1 MRIGFD
7 VMGGDYAPKEAIKG
21 LLLALPE
28 LNAEEHVVLI
38 GREDEIKAALTAEG
52 ADPARFAIM
61 HAPDVVEMGEH
72 PTKALTQKPHSS
84 ISIGFHLLKEGKIDA
99 FASAGNTGAMMVGA
113 LFSVKAIEGISRP
126 CISTIV
132 PKLDGSLGVLLD
144 VGANSD
150 VKPEHLNQFAILGSV
165 YAESVLHNNSPKVGL
180 LNLGEEEGKGTIVL
194 QAAYPLLKE
203 NKSVNFIGNIE
214 GRDLFNDKADVIVC
228 DGYVGNV
235 VLKLCENIYEMLLQ
249 KGIEN
254 DYFARFNYE
263 IYGGMPILGV
273 NAPVVIGHGIS
284 NARAFKNML
293 LQSREMVRTDM
304 VEKVRKALV

>member
-7 VMGGDYAPKEAIKG
+7 VMGGDFAPKEAIKG

-52 ADPARFAIM
+52 ADPARFAIV

-165 YAESVLHNNSPKVGL
+165 YAESVLLTNTPKVGL

>member
-7 VMGGDYAPKEAIKG
+7 VMGGDFAPKEAITG

-52 ADPARFAIM
+52 ADPARFAIV

-165 YAESVLHNNSPKVGL
+165 YAESVLHTSTPKVGL

>member
-7 VMGGDYAPKEAIKG
+7 IMGGDFAPTESIKG
-21 LLLALPE
+21 LLQVLPE
-28 LNAEEHVVLI
+28 LAADETVVLI
-38 GREDEIKAALTAEG
+38 GPEATIRQELQAQG
-52 ADPARFAIM
+52 ADDSRFAII
-61 HAPDVVEMGEH
+61 HAPEVIEMGEH

-113 LFSVKAIEGISRP
+113 LFSVKAIDGISRP

-132 PKLDGSLGVLLD
+132 PKVSGKIGVLLD
-144 VGANSD
+144 VGANAD

-165 YAESVLHNNSPKVGL
+165 YAESVLGIDQPQVGL

-194 QAAYPLLKE
+194 QGAYPLLKE
-203 NKSVNFIGNIE
+203 NQHIHFAGNIE

-235 VLKLCENIYEMLLQ
+235 VLKLCENLYEILLDQ
-249 KGIEN
+249 HIQN
-254 DYFARFNYE
+254 DYFARYNYE

-273 NAPVVIGHGIS
+273 NAPVIIGHGIS
-284 NARAFKNML
+284 NALAFKNMI
-293 LQSREMVRTDM
+293 LQGRNMVKSGLI
-304 VEKVRKALV
+304 EKIKKELV